1 MGWRQGTTARP
12 PTAQRSRL
20 NRTLSLPQ
28 SGRLVLGANLNCS
41 ESRRWAACP
50 SCASTRTRIAHG
62 ERLDCHSTGTE
73 DAASAMMRRQTAA
86 TIAASC
92 VRSQPCV
99 SVRSSCRPNRA
110 SGTTAGLLVRRPPRV
125 ELESRL
131 GCGSGPHADVP
142 ACVLTSRR
150 AVSALSKRTSSRHRR
165 MTDFVTRS
173 RHAA

>member
-1 MGWRQGTTARP
+1 MPSQEQASPLRSSYHKKPIKGVGVLRLGLITTRQFGRRASTDAMTSYIDDEFVFLPDVDHEASPAMGWRQGTTARP

-73 DAASAMMRRQTAA
+73 DAAALPERQRVVLIPRR
-86 TIAASC
+86 SM
-92 VRSQPCV
+92 
-99 SVRSSCRPNRA
+99 
-110 SGTTAGLLVRRPPRV
+110 PP
-125 ELESRL
+125 L
-131 GCGSGPHADVP
+131 
-142 ACVLTSRR
+142 
-150 AVSALSKRTSSRHRR
+150 
-165 MTDFVTRS
+165 
-173 RHAA
+173 